1 MLGMKGHAVILLA
14 AMAVAVLVAAPAQ
27 AAPGAV
33 QFGEK
38 QQLAKGTVRTYVV
51 SGADGKP
58 TAIGIS
64 FTAGALQGLPAEPN
78 RTSRCFDVNKN
89 GRIDD
94 HGECEGDYELRLALP
109 RSAAGENDLPFGWVA
124 FNWNPH
130 GHPPPPWS
138 VAHFDVHF
146 YMVEQQ
152 QIDAI
157 RVGGC
162 EIFIDCADRE
172 RALKPVAAKYVHPDH
187 VSVGAAVGKMGD
199 HLIDSK
205 TPELAPHD
213 PKPFTHTGIFGA
225 YDGHIIFYEPMV
237 ARNYLLAKP
246 NVCTRIKQPKAWARA
261 GYYPRRYCIRYSAKY
276 DNYTVS
282 LEALVHRQAQ

>member
-1 MLGMKGHAVILLA
+1 MNGDRVILLA
-14 AMAVAVLVAAPAQ
+14 AMSIAVLVAAPAQ
-27 AAPGAV
+27 AARDSV

-38 QQLAKGTVRTYVV
+38 QRLGNGTVRTYIV
-51 SGADGKP
+51 SGSGGKP

-64 FTAGALQGLPAEPN
+64 FTAGALQGLPPEPN
-78 RTSRCFDVNKN
+78 KTSRCFDLNKN

-109 RSAAGENDLPFGWVA
+109 QSLGKDDLPFRWVG

-138 VAHFDVHF
+138 VPHFDIHF
-146 YMVEQQ
+146 YMVDQG

-187 VSVGAAVGKMGD
+187 VSVGAAVGKMGN

-205 TPELAPHD
+205 TPEFAKEN

-225 YDGHIIFYEPMV
+225 YDGQIIFYEPMV
-237 ARNYLLAKP
+237 TRGYLLGKP
-246 NVCTRIKQPKAWARA
+246 NACTRVKQPKAWAHSA
-261 GYYPRRYCIRYSAKY
+261 YYPTRYCIRYSAKY

-282 LEALVHRQAQ
+282 LEGLVRRQAQ

>member
-1 MLGMKGHAVILLA
+1 MKDHPAVVLA
-14 AMAVAVLVAAPAQ
+14 AMALAVFVAVPAQ
-27 AAPGAV
+27 AAPDSV

-38 QQLAKGTVRTYVV
+38 QKIGKGTVRTYVV
-51 SGADGKP
+51 SASAGKP

-64 FTAGALQGLPAEPN
+64 FNAAALEGLPLAPN

-89 GRIDD
+89 GHIGDE
-94 HGECEGDYELRLALP
+94 GECEGDYELRLALP
-109 RSAAGENDLPFGWVA
+109 QSMAGKNDLPFRWVG

-138 VAHFDVHF
+138 VAHFDMHF
-146 YMVEQQ
+146 YMVDESE
-152 QIDAI
+152 IDAI

-172 RALKPVAAKYVHPDH
+172 RALKPVAAKYVHAEH
-187 VSVGAAVGKMGD
+187 VSVGAAVGRMGN

-205 TPELAPHD
+205 TPELAKENPT
-213 PKPFTHTGIFGA
+213 PFTHTWIFGA
-225 YDGHIIFYEPMV
+225 YDGQVTFYEPMIT
-237 ARNYLLAKP
+237 RDFLLGKP
-246 NVCTRIKQPKAWARA
+246 NGCTPIKQPKAWAQA
-261 GYYPRRYCIRYSAKY
+261 GYYPTRYCIRYSGKH

-282 LEALVHRQAQ
+282 LEGLMQRQAQ